1 MRARGANATDIA
13 IIVVAAD
20 DGVMP
25 QTAEAINHAKAA
37 EVPIIIAVNKIDKP
51 GANVERIKQ
60 QLTEFEIV
68 PEEWGGSNIFC
79 EVSALKNTGIK
90 ELLEQILLVAEVED
104 LKANPERSGTGLVIE
119 SRLEKGRG
127 VVATLL
133 VRDGTVRVGDSIV
146 VGQVPGR
153 VRGMLNDR
161 GEQVKEAKPGDPVEM
176 MGLPESA
183 LAGDRFDIVEDE
195 EVARHVAELRKAEL
209 MKPQAT
215 GKDSMTLEQL
225 FAKVQK
231 GQVLELNVV
240 LKADVM
246 GSLEAL
252 KGMLEKAATS
262 EVKVKIVHAH
272 VGGISESDVL
282 LAATS
287 GGIVLGFNVRPD
299 TTAMRI
305 AKERHVEIK
314 TYTIIYELLDDVKK
328 AMSGL
333 LKPTLKE
340 VVNGRAEVREVF
352 SVPNIG
358 NIAGCHVSDGKIT
371 RSDQCRLLRDGK
383 IIYTGKFASLRR
395 FKDDVR
401 EVASGFECGIGIEN
415 FNDIKVGDTI
425 EAFIIEEIAKQ
436 L

>member
-1 MRARGANATDIA
+1 MI
-13 IIVVAAD
+13 
-20 DGVMP
+20 
-25 QTAEAINHAKAA
+25 
-37 EVPIIIAVNKIDKP
+37 
-51 GANVERIKQ
+51 
-60 QLTEFEIV
+60 
-68 PEEWGGSNIFC
+68 
-79 EVSALKNTGIK
+79 
-90 ELLEQILLVAEVED
+90 
-104 LKANPERSGTGLVIE
+104 
-119 SRLEKGRG
+119 
-127 VVATLL
+127 
-133 VRDGTVRVGDSIV
+133 
-146 VGQVPGR
+146 
-153 VRGMLNDR
+153 
-161 GEQVKEAKPGDPVEM
+161 
-176 MGLPESA
+176 GLPEA
-183 LAGDRFDIVEDE
+183 AQAGDRFDVVEDE
-195 EVARHVAELRKAEL
+195 EVARNVAELRKAEL
-209 MKPQAT
+209 TKPQAT

-231 GQVLELNVV
+231 GQILELNVV

-252 KGMLEKAATS
+252 KGMLEKAATA

-272 VGGISESDVL
+272 VGGVSESDVL

-352 SVPNIG
+352 SVPSIG
-358 NIAGCHVSDGKIT
+358 NIAGCHVTDGKIT
-371 RSDQCRLLRDGK
+371 RADQCRLLRDGK
-383 IIYTGKFASLRR
+383 IVYTGKFASLRR

-415 FNDIKVGDTI
+415 FNDIKVGDII